1 MIKGDPYVI
10 LLFFLLNNLDVKL
23 LLRFQCNYLFF
34 WTGQVIY
41 RSRYL
46 QGDTYNANMSSK
58 RIVVSEMGTMA
69 YPDPN
74 KNFIVK

>member
-10 LLFFLLNNLDVKL
+10 MCFWNVILHISYYSTFNAIIFFFK
-23 LLRFQCNYLFF
+23 
-34 WTGQVIY
+34 GQVIY

-46 QGDTYNANMSSK
+46 QGDTYNANMAAK